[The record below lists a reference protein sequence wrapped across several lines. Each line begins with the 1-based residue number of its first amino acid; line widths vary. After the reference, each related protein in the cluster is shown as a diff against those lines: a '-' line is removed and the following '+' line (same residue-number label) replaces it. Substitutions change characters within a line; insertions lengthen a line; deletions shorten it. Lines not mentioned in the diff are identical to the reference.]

1 MENSNDGQRKIFRA
15 KKTMPLSCRKQVNL
29 LMRIKESKSKG
40 LQKSEGGNAMAKPS
54 PGNAM
59 AKPSPGNDMKKP
71 PRMPG
76 SDCSCHK
83 IFQGLENLEARYD
96 LGLGSKSIK
105 MEKAHDVSIGT
116 AADTTARQAPGSS
129 QIAVSANKS
138 YHALGPECMRWNV
151 GDENSDAMAKR
162 KRSLYESEPCKRLK
176 ISANDTSGLESE
188 ESEENSKMSLG
199 EVRDMVKQEAFA
211 LFKQFDI
218 KFEEL
223 TERVKKVECSPKHE
237 VMVTKLQA
245 QMFKIKRR
253 LQEALI
259 SVNKVARPM
268 KPKISTNVPE
278 ASSAQPSL
286 QQAQQSSTA
295 ATRPHSLGSS
305 SSPSSA
311 TVRSVQVSPW
321 EKTDGPDCVLV
332 SSAPKAAR
340 VASSCRNETSI
351 LGTASARS
359 SVPEKE
365 VESAQSSGSE
375 SEENAGQ
382 NRQVCISDV
391 EKMID
396 LTTDDHDDQL
406 AAVNESSVS
415 VARVGLTLRLP
426 AKDSVSPTRT
436 LPPLPE
442 TAVPPDLPAVAASF
456 NMPQKPELKV
466 AKIENPK
473 AVGILWDLSQIDT
486 SVASIQSYCLYVLH
500 ENANVRKL
508 RWRSMGFIKAIQLP
522 MCCRLTK
529 LNPGRYHF
537 AVVGKDIYGRYG
549 PYSDIQSTTVSAVD
563 C

>member
-1 MENSNDGQRKIFRA
+1 
-15 KKTMPLSCRKQVNL
+15 
-29 LMRIKESKSKG
+29 
-40 LQKSEGGNAMAKPS
+40 
-54 PGNAM
+54 
-59 AKPSPGNDMKKP
+59 
-71 PRMPG
+71 
-76 SDCSCHK
+76 
-83 IFQGLENLEARYD
+83 
-96 LGLGSKSIK
+96 
-105 MEKAHDVSIGT
+105 
-116 AADTTARQAPGSS
+116 
-129 QIAVSANKS
+129 
-138 YHALGPECMRWNV
+138 
-151 GDENSDAMAKR
+151 MAKR

-188 ESEENSKMSLG
+188 GNSTMSLR

-259 SVNKVARPM
+259 SVNKVARPV
-268 KPKISTNVPE
+268 KPKISTVIVLEENVPE
-278 ASSAQPSL
+278 ASTSQPSM

-305 SSPSSA
+305 SSPCSA
-311 TVRSVQVSPW
+311 SVRSVRVSPW
-321 EKTDGPDCVLV
+321 EKTDGPYCVVV
-332 SSAPKAAR
+332 SSAPKAVR

-365 VESAQSSGSE
+365 VVCAQSSGSE
-375 SEENAGQ
+375 PEENAGQ

-396 LTTDDHDDQL
+396 LTTDDNDD

-415 VARVGLTLRLP
+415 VARVGLTHCLP
-426 AKDSVSPTRT
+426 AKDPVSPTRT

-473 AVGILWDLSQIDT
+473 AVGILWDLSQIDP

-508 RWRSMGFIKAIQLP
+508 HWRSMGVIKAIQLP

>member
-237 VMVTKLQA
+237 VMVTKLQ
-245 QMFKIKRR
+245 
-253 LQEALI
+253 
-259 SVNKVARPM
+259 
-268 KPKISTNVPE
+268 NVPE